1 MSYDN
6 TITRKT
12 AAQSK
17 KYDFSTIISR
27 YDRLGGNYGKTS
39 KVEQIVSILVEYIKS
54 NNLEPGTKLPNEKEL
69 CSALN
74 ISSRSLREALITLA
88 TLGLLEARHGSGWY
102 VGKFDP
108 ANSLRVMAPILQ
120 GFWKSSWEEI
130 MYSRLAIESVTAY
143 LAARNIT
150 PEGIAELEQI
160 LKGME
165 NAYQKEL
172 HEDYRRFDRLF
183 HQTIAEKC
191 GNSILAMQSSL
202 LTGLYYYMTWW
213 TPQDNMPTTFITHQK
228 IFNAIRGGQAEEAR
242 QTMEKHLVYG
252 LEWFGKNMRKE
263 ELIPMQK

>member
-6 TITRKT
+6 TIARKT
-12 AAQSK
+12 ASQVET
-17 KYDFSTIISR
+17 YDFSTIISR
-27 YDRLGGNYGKTS
+27 YDKLGGNYGKTS
-39 KVEQIVSILVEYIKS
+39 KVDQIVSILVEYIKS
-54 NNLEPGTKLPNEKEL
+54 NNLESGTKLPNEKEL

-108 ANSLRVMAPILQ
+108 ASSLRVMAPIIQ

-130 MYSRLAIESVTAY
+130 MYSRLAIESMTAY
-143 LAARNIT
+143 LAARNIS

-160 LKGME
+160 LRGME
-165 NAYQKEL
+165 NAYQKNMFDE
-172 HEDYRRFDRLF
+172 YRRFDRAF

-191 GNSILAMQSSL
+191 GNSILAMQSSM
-202 LTGLYYYMTWW
+202 LTGLFYYMTWW
-213 TPQDNMPTTFITHQK
+213 TPQDNMPDTFVVHQK
-228 IFNAIRGGQAEEAR
+228 IFNAIRDGKAVEAR
-242 QTMEKHLVYG
+242 QTMEKHLEYG

-263 ELIPMQK
+263 EQSQKQA